1 LDTLTGQARLK
12 LCRSLSALRRSTTA
26 LTRGSLTWLDNDMP
40 TAVLSFRRGEGK
52 NTVVSVINISGKPL
66 KTHVS
71 GMAGSISPLL
81 VTGATADAQGAFTLD
96 AFGFFIGR
104 NAPGN
109 SAD

>member
-1 LDTLTGQARLK
+1 
-12 LCRSLSALRRSTTA
+12 
-26 LTRGSLTWLDNDMP
+26 MP